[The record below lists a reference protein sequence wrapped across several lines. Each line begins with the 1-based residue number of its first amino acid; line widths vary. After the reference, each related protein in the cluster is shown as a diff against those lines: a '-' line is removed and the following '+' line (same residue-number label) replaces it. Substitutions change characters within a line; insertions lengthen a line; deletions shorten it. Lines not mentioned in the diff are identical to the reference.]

1 MTWKWESK
9 LHYHP
14 GCAAHTQA
22 RTVESVLLLRLES
35 WKLSELPLTFATYS
49 GIIYWGSML
58 CQAPGRT
65 QGTPVL
71 RQLVFSSSLVWFF
84 FLSLI
89 TQIYPESCGF
99 CANRN
104 SQICLRSGAW
114 HLSDRLISHNYL
126 FIGFSPANIPALT
139 LVEVATPSVCNSHP
153 TCLSSAPNLLNP
165 KAFLLQETATEK
177 GSSMTEKR
185 QGWKTAEGRV
195 VDCVPHL
202 H

>member
-1 MTWKWESK
+1 MIDCQRIDLLQCWLHKAMQNRFRLAVTHPAGSQDESH
-9 LHYHP
+9 LLTLRR
-14 GCAAHTQA
+14 GSVVEA
-22 RTVESVLLLRLES
+22 R
-35 WKLSELPLTFATYS
+35 LSNT
-49 GIIYWGSML
+49 
-58 CQAPGRT
+58 
-65 QGTPVL
+65 
-71 RQLVFSSSLVWFF
+71 
-84 FLSLI
+84 LSPQ
-89 TQIYPESCGF
+89 TM
-99 CANRN
+99 
-104 SQICLRSGAW
+104 RS
-114 HLSDRLISHNYL
+114 ISHNYL

-139 LVEVATPSVCNSHP
+139 LVDVATPSVWNSHP